1 MGMRTPPSHW
11 TAKGLGGI
19 TWDSSA
25 LALSCTSHTVRS
37 RELTGESGQLK
48 KKKRKALSGARE
60 ADPQAPDSG
69 MVPERSHIFRIRRT
83 SGPRLRVVTREFH
96 YPGSQ
101 RNCFS
106 HLQQLTDD
114 SGGGGGGLPPQT
126 PALASFSTTSSKAA
140 ERTAWLPRNE
150 RERVVSRGEGGSW
163 PVEWSTELGSRGP
176 LGSMAGYQGAGPKS

>member
-19 TWDSSA
+19 TWDSST
-25 LALSCTSHTVRS
+25 LALSCTVRGCSHTVRS

-60 ADPQAPDSG
+60 ADPQAPVSG

-114 SGGGGGGLPPQT
+114 RGDGGGFPHRPQPRPPSVQH
-126 PALASFSTTSSKAA
+126 L
-140 ERTAWLPRNE
+140 
-150 RERVVSRGEGGSW
+150 SRQRGQLGYHKMKGK
-163 PVEWSTELGSRGP
+163 EL
-176 LGSMAGYQGAGPKS
+176 